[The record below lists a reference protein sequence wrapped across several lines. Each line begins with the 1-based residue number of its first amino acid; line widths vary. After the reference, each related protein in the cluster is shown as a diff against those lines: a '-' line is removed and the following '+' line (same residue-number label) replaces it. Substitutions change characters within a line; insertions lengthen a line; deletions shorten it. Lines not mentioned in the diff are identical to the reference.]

1 MLERLSRQL
10 GKKDF
15 SEHVESIH
23 RLLAQLGYFVESGG
37 SSKLLKDIS
46 DIAGNLNSLT
56 ASLEQEVPALVRE
69 GRDTLKL
76 VEAQVVKLSEAAEVA
91 VRDMRDT
98 AESSRKLMA
107 GVMAVLEENRPDMR
121 SIVSGLNAATSS
133 AQKSLAQSEQLLKT
147 LNEMTAP
154 DSEMRSRLESTLEE
168 CQESAVRLRIFLD
181 LISRNPQMLLLGE

>member
-1 MLERLSRQL
+1 
-10 GKKDF
+10 
-15 SEHVESIH
+15 
-23 RLLAQLGYFVESGG
+23 
-37 SSKLLKDIS
+37 
-46 DIAGNLNSLT
+46 
-56 ASLEQEVPALVRE
+56 
-69 GRDTLKL
+69 
-76 VEAQVVKLSEAAEVA
+76 
-91 VRDMRDT
+91 
-98 AESSRKLMA
+98 
-107 GVMAVLEENRPDMR
+107 MR